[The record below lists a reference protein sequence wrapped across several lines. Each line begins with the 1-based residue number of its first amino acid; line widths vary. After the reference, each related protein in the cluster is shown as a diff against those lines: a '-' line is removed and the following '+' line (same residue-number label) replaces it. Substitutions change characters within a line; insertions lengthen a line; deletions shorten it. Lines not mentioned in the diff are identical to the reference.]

1 MLFQHLLELAQISE
15 PTPKLH
21 KSILES
27 VDELRTLQQHR
38 KIEVPTLQ
46 SGGNPCFPTPEG
58 SWLEST
64 VQEPVWFHILIY
76 FSSSRHSQVSRSS
89 EGQQHHWDCCHC
101 RVTFL
106 LVQQEKESDSKQAK
120 SENTQAKVDGS
131 KQWVLLA
138 QWWST
143 VVATVMNVTYFKL
156 KFMQVVKLYS
166 ALIARHATSM
176 NTKVKWSNVSMK

>member
-1 MLFQHLLELAQISE
+1 MLFQRLLELAQISE

-64 VQEPVWFHILIY
+64 AGVCLISHFY

-89 EGQQHHWDCCHC
+89 EGQQHHWDCCLC
-101 RVTFL
+101 RFTFL
-106 LVQQEKESDSKQAK
+106 LVQQEKESDSEQALRQRWMAPN
-120 SENTQAKVDGS
+120 SSFCWLNDEV
-131 KQWVLLA
+131 
-138 QWWST
+138 ST
-143 VVATVMNVTYFKL
+143 VVATVMAVTYFKL
-156 KFMQVVKLYS
+156 KFIQVVNLYS

-176 NTKVKWSNVSMK
+176 STKV

>member
-1 MLFQHLLELAQISE
+1 MLFQRLLELAQISE

-38 KIEVPTLQ
+38 KIEVPTLR
-46 SGGNPCFPTPEG
+46 SGGNPCFSTPEG

-64 VQEPVWFHILIY
+64 AGACLTSHF
-76 FSSSRHSQVSRSS
+76 FFFSRHSQVSRSS

-106 LVQQEKESDSKQAK
+106 LVQQEKESDSEQAK

-131 KQWVLLA
+131 KQWFLLA

-143 VVATVMNVTYFKL
+143 VVATVMTVTYFKL
-156 KFMQVVKLYS
+156 KFIQVVNLYS

-176 NTKVKWSNVSMK
+176 NTKV